1 MKIKVKEYSDE
12 KNDYVYEEK
21 EVVAQ
26 YRYLKDGDKLSC
38 IKDKV
43 YNCIGYDD
51 GMLAIVDETGEAYLY
66 DKEDFELVADTI

>member
-12 KNDYVYEEK
+12 KNDYIYEER

-26 YRYLKDGDKLSC
+26 YRYIKDGDKLTC

-51 GMLAIVDETGEAYLY
+51 GMLIIVDETGEAYLY
-66 DKEDFELVADTI
+66 NKEDFELTADTF